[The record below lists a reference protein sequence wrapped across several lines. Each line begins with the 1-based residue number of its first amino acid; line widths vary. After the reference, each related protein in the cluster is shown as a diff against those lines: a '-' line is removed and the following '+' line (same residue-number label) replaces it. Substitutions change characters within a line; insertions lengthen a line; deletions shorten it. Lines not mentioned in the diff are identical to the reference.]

1 LSPCRPLLRR
11 RVAWLALA
19 VGLQSCFA
27 WAEPPAVQ
35 PQPQPQPQPLT
46 RAQAAS
52 QARWAATLA
61 EFAAADRVAPPAAGG
76 VLFVGSSSI
85 RLWRELPQDFNQAPL
100 VINRGFGGST
110 MADCRDFAPQ
120 LVVQYRPRHVLVYAG
135 ENDLDQGHSPEDVLA
150 SFRGFVEVV
159 RRELPATR
167 ISYISIKPSPLR
179 RAMLPKVRQA
189 NMLLADYVNTLPDAS
204 FIDVFTPMIDGEGQ
218 PRAELFGPDRL
229 HMNRTGY
236 ALWRSVIASHVVAA
250 QTPSV
255 GAAAAEAAP
264 ARPAGVR

>member
-1 LSPCRPLLRR
+1 LNPFHFLPRR
-11 RVAWLALA
+11 GLAVLTLA
-19 VGLQSCFA
+19 VGLQASTA
-27 WAEPPAVQ
+27 WAQALIQAP
-35 PQPQPQPQPLT
+35 PQPQVQPSSPT
-46 RAQAAS
+46 
-52 QARWAATLA
+52 RWAATLA

-135 ENDLDQGHSPEDVLA
+135 ENDLAEGRTPEEVLA

-159 RRELPATR
+159 RRDLPTTR
-167 ISYISIKPSPLR
+167 ISYISIKPSPLHR
-179 RAMLPKVRQA
+179 PMLPKVRQT
-189 NMLLADYVNTLPDAS
+189 NTLLAEYVNSLPDAS

-218 PRAELFGPDRL
+218 PRIELFGPDRL
-229 HMNRTGY
+229 HMNRSGY

-255 GAAAAEAAP
+255 GAGAAESAP
-264 ARPAGVR
+264 ARPAATRQVP